1 MAMRFFRLA
10 ALIEAIVVLVM
21 FSAGTALAGG
31 RVALVIGNSS
41 YRAVAQL
48 PNPARDADA
57 MAQLFKDAGF
67 DSVALER
74 NADIV
79 QFKRALRSFEES
91 ADQADIAVV
100 YYSGHGLEIGGTNY
114 LIPIDARLASAD
126 VADNEAISLDRVIS
140 AADGARKFR
149 VIILDAGRDN
159 PFAGATR
166 PPEPV
171 KRSLNSRLDV
181 SSGGTLIA
189 FAAKAGA
196 VAEDGDGPHSPYTAA
211 LLKHLTLLG
220 LDIRLAFGRI
230 RQDVMVATGNRQ
242 EPWVYGSLGGG
253 KYALVPTGDD
263 VGREAPLDEIKAS
276 YELCEKIG
284 TMRAWQVF
292 LDTYKTGFYAD
303 LARAQLARLLEQ
315 APKVTPD
322 PPGDPKVTPV
332 SPNAAAPGR

>member
-10 ALIEAIVVLVM
+10 ALIEAAVVLVM
-21 FSAGTALAGG
+21 VSTGMASAGG

-57 MAQLFKDAGF
+57 MAQLFRDAGF

-126 VADNEAISLDRVIS
+126 VADNEAIPLDRVIS
-140 AADGARKFR
+140 AADGARRFR

-159 PFAGATR
+159 PFSGATR
-166 PPEPV
+166 QPEPV

-181 SSGGTLIA
+181 PSGGTLIA

-211 LLKHLTLLG
+211 LLKHLTLPG

-230 RQDVMVATGNRQ
+230 RQDVMLATGNRQ
-242 EPWVYGSLGGG
+242 EPWVYGSLGDG
-253 KYALVPTGDD
+253 KYALVPTGDLA
-263 VGREAPLDEIKAS
+263 REAPLDEIKAS

-303 LARAQLARLLEQ
+303 LARAQLARLSEQ
-315 APKVTPD
+315 APNVTPD
-322 PPGDPKVTPV
+322 PPGEVKVAPV
-332 SPNAAAPGR
+332 SPNAVAPAR